1 MKKIDFSYFVE
12 RYVTGDMN
20 DDEKKWFEKELE
32 GNEKLRKDV
41 ELSRSTD
48 EILKKRDI
56 ALLRSKLS
64 EIEKQHQIS
73 IPVNKTRKPVY
84 LKYAAVVTGLAL
96 ISSVVIFS
104 GRTLSS
110 EEIIDRYYKTYEP
123 PSTQRSALTISNS
136 DFTMA
141 LDLYNTHNYEKAAIL
156 FNKVLKTNPKDMQ
169 STLLY
174 GVANFEDKKYPDAKQ
189 SFVNVINDNNN
200 LFIESAKW
208 YLALCYVKTN
218 DKEKAVQQLKMIKSE
233 GGIYK
238 NDAKKIIR
246 RLK

>member
-1 MKKIDFSYFVE
+1 MKTIDFSYFIE
-12 RYVTGDMN
+12 RYVAGDMN
-20 DDEKKWFEKELE
+20 DAEKKWFEKELD
-32 GNEKLRKDV
+32 GNEKLRNEV
-41 ELSRSTD
+41 ALSKRTD
-48 EILKKRDI
+48 EVLKNRDI
-56 ALLRSKLS
+56 AALRSKLS
-64 EIEKQHQIS
+64 EIEKLREIN
-73 IPVNKTRKPVY
+73 IPVSKTRKPAY
-84 LKYAAVVTGLAL
+84 LKYAAVFAGLVL
-96 ISSVVIFS
+96 IGSVVIFS

-110 EEIIDRYYKTYEP
+110 DEIIDRYYKTYEP
-123 PSTQRSALTISNS
+123 PTTQRSVLTTSNN

-141 LDLYNTHNYEKAAIL
+141 LEFYNTHNYEKAAIL
-156 FNKVLKTNPKDMQ
+156 FNKVLKSDPKDMQ

-208 YLALCYVKTN
+208 YLALCYVKTD
-218 DKEKAVQQLKMIKSE
+218 DKKKAVQQLEMIKSE

>member
-1 MKKIDFSYFVE
+1 MKTIDFSYFVE
-12 RYVTGDMN
+12 RYVAGDMN
-20 DDEKKWFEKELE
+20 DAEKKWFEKELD
-32 GNEKLRKDV
+32 GNEKLRNEV
-41 ELSRSTD
+41 ALSRRTED
-48 EILKKRDI
+48 ILKNRDI
-56 ALLRSKLS
+56 TALRGKLAQ
-64 EIEKQHQIS
+64 IEKQREINV
-73 IPVNKTRKPVY
+73 PVGKIRKPAY
-84 LKYAAVVTGLAL
+84 FRYAAVITGLVL
-96 ISSVVIFS
+96 IGSVVLFS

-110 EEIIDRYYKTYEP
+110 DEIIDRYYKTYEP
-123 PSTQRSALTISNS
+123 PTTQRSALPTSNT
-136 DFTMA
+136 DFTKA
-141 LDLYNTHNYEKAAIL
+141 LECYNTHNYAKAAIL
-156 FNKVLKTNPKDMQ
+156 FDKVLKSNPKDMQ
-169 STLLY
+169 STLLS

-238 NDAKKIIR
+238 NDAKKIIK

>member
-1 MKKIDFSYFVE
+1 MKTIDFSYFIE
-12 RYVTGDMN
+12 RYVAGDMN
-20 DDEKKWFEKELE
+20 DAEKKWFEKELD
-32 GNEKLRKDV
+32 GNEKLRNEVALSKRTDDV
-41 ELSRSTD
+41 
-48 EILKKRDI
+48 LKNRDI
-56 ALLRSKLS
+56 AVLRSKLS
-64 EIEKQHQIS
+64 EIEKLREIK
-73 IPVNKTRKPVY
+73 IPVNKIRKPAY
-84 LKYAAVVTGLAL
+84 LKYAAVFAGLVL
-96 ISSVVIFS
+96 IGSVVIFS

-110 EEIIDRYYKTYEP
+110 DEIIDRYYKTYEP
-123 PSTQRSALTISNS
+123 PTTQRSVLTTSNN

-141 LDLYNTHNYEKAAIL
+141 LEFYNTHNYEKAAIL
-156 FNKVLKTNPKDMQ
+156 FNKVLKSDPKDMQ

-218 DKEKAVQQLKMIKSE
+218 EKEKAVQQLEMIKNE

>member
-12 RYVTGDMN
+12 RYVSGDMN
-20 DDEKKWFEKELE
+20 DDEKYWFEKELE
-32 GNEKLRKDV
+32 GNEKLQNEV
-41 ELSRSTD
+41 YLSRGTD
-48 EILKKRDI
+48 EVLKKRDI
-56 ALLRSKLS
+56 ASLRSKLS
-64 EIEKQHQIS
+64 EIEKQHQIIIPAS
-73 IPVNKTRKPVY
+73 IASRPAY
-84 LKYAAVVTGLAL
+84 LKYAAVVTGLVL
-96 ISSVVIFS
+96 IGSVIIFS

-110 EEIIDRYYKTYEP
+110 DEIIDRYYKTYVP
-123 PSTQRSALTISNS
+123 PTTQRSALPALNN

-141 LDLYNTHNYEKAAIL
+141 LEFYNTRNYEKAAIL
-156 FNKVLKTNPKDMQ
+156 FNKVLKSNPKDMQ

-218 DKEKAVQQLKMIKSE
+218 DREKAIQQLEMIKNE
-233 GGIYK
+233 DGIYK
-238 NDAKKIIR
+238 KDAKKIIR